1 MFDVGDLP
9 ALTFGNCVL
18 KTGVIKWPLKLY
30 VTYVFYV
37 FLQNPK
43 KTRLPTFLVV
53 AHVFSNTACS
63 GDADCYKLLVWHTK
77 TFSKLETL
85 ALPSVT
91 STAAGGAQTRTRSD
105 VG

>member
-1 MFDVGDLP
+1 VFDAGDLP

-43 KTRLPTFLVV
+43 KHDFLR
-53 AHVFSNTACS
+53 F
-63 GDADCYKLLVWHTK
+63 
-77 TFSKLETL
+77 
-85 ALPSVT
+85 
-91 STAAGGAQTRTRSD
+91 
-105 VG
+105 